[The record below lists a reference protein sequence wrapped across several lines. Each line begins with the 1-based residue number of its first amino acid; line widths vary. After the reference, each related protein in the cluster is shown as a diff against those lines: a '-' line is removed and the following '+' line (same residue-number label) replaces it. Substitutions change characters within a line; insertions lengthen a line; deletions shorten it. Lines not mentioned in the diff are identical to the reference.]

1 VLRPLYLARHL
12 QELEPGWDV
21 EILTGSGT
29 STDRWSPSDAALS
42 SLGVDLAIRRVE
54 EPEPAGNGRVREAA
68 ERWFTVPGPW
78 SAWWTR
84 NVERCGDLRAADVDV
99 IVATMPPYQTAAG
112 AAVIARRHRT
122 PWIADLRDP
131 WALDEMTIYP
141 TGLHRR
147 LEDRS
152 MHAKL
157 RSAAAI
163 VTTTPELAN
172 QICEAFPD
180 LSDRPVV
187 SIPNGF
193 SPTDFAGSVPPTDD
207 GIFRIVHTGSLH
219 TDLGNRQRA
228 ITGVRRI
235 MGGGASAAE
244 VLTRSHV
251 YLVQAIEQILA
262 REPSLKSVVELHLA
276 GALSPADEAEA
287 RRLPQV
293 RLHGHVGHDA
303 AVGLLMSA
311 NLLFL
316 PMQKMRPGVRAT
328 IVPGKLYEYLG
339 SGRPILAAVPEG
351 DARDILTEAG
361 IAYVCE
367 PDDVA
372 GMATAI
378 EREVTRWRAGES
390 ARPLPAGLLAR
401 FDRRALAERYSELL
415 NAVVEGRVPRPT
427 RPRRM

>member
-21 EILTGSGT
+21 EILTGPGT
-29 STDRWSPSDAALS
+29 STDRWSPSDAGLS
-42 SLGVDLAIRRVE
+42 DLGADLVVRRVE
-54 EPEPAGNGRVREAA
+54 EPEPRDQGRIHEVS
-68 ERWFTVPGPW
+68 ERWLRIPTPW
-78 SAWWTR
+78 SAWWAR
-84 NVERCGDLRAADVDV
+84 NVQRFGASPAGEVDV
-99 IVATMPPYQTAAG
+99 IVATMPPYQTASG
-112 AAVIARRHRT
+112 AARLARHQQK
-122 PWIADLRDP
+122 PWVADLRDP
-131 WALDEMTIYP
+131 WALDEMTFHS

-147 LEDRS
+147 LERRS
-152 MHAKL
+152 MRSQL
-157 RSAAAI
+157 SSAAAI
-163 VTTTPELAN
+163 VTATPEAAR
-172 QICEAFPD
+172 QIREQLPE
-180 LSDRPVV
+180 LVDRPIV

-193 SPTDFAGSVPPTDD
+193 SSADFAPIQPPSDD
-207 GIFRIVHTGSLH
+207 GVFRIVHTGSLH

-228 ITGVRRI
+228 ITGVQRVI
-235 MGGGASAAE
+235 GGGVSAAD

-251 YLVQAIEQILA
+251 YLVQAVEQLLA
-262 REPSLKSVVELHLA
+262 REPSLGPHIEVHLA

-303 AVGLLMSA
+303 AVELLMSA

-339 SGRPILAAVPEG
+339 AGRPILAAVPEG
-351 DARDILTEAG
+351 DARDILAEAG

-372 GMATAI
+372 GMAAAI
-378 EREVTRWRAGES
+378 AAQIKRWRAGDP
-390 ARPLPAGLLAR
+390 ARPVPAGLLAR
-401 FDRRALAERYSELL
+401 FERRALAGRYSELL
-415 NAVVEGRVPRPT
+415 NGVVEGRVPAT
-427 RPRRM
+427 ASS